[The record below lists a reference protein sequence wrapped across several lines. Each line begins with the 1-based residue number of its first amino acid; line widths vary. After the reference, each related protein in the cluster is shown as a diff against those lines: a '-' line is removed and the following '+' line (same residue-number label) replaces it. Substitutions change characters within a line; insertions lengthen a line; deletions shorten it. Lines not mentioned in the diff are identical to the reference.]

1 MEYLYLNHPRN
12 NSWHCVMLTC
22 HYIKEPSEPFQ
33 GLYLNFLLISSWK
46 CKKKTCKNSWWQT
59 VNKDECIAHYF
70 WKKKKKKVTQKRGVI
85 LILVYIKMNTEEIQL
100 IRHKNCSHNN
110 SQALSIFTRVSFPL
124 LRSWYAVVM
133 LSEEAFFYHLLLQY
147 TFDYC
152 WVTLCGLKY
161 NTGIEGRT

>member
-22 HYIKEPSEPFQ
+22 HYIKESSEPFQ

-46 CKKKTCKNSWWQT
+46 CKKKPVKTADDKLSIKMNALPIT
-59 VNKDECIAHYF
+59 FE
-70 WKKKKKKVTQKRGVI
+70 KKKKKVTQKRGVI

>member
-1 MEYLYLNHPRN
+1 M
-12 NSWHCVMLTC
+12 HC
-22 HYIKEPSEPFQ
+22 P
-33 GLYLNFLLISSWK
+33 LLL
-46 CKKKTCKNSWWQT
+46 
-59 VNKDECIAHYF
+59 
-70 WKKKKKKVTQKRGVI
+70 KKKKKVTQKRGVI

-152 WVTLCGLKY
+152 WVTLCGL
-161 NTGIEGRT
+161 NTTLALRGERRAAQYWWQCITISTNAIHVVIGSLKCIDTVC